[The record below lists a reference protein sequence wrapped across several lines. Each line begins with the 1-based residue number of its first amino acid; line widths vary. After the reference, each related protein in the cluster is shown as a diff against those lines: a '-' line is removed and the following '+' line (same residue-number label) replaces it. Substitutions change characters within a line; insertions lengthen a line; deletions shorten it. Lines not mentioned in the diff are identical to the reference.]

1 MKASTFKTKV
11 LATILC
17 AALPVA
23 ASGQTASEI
32 TPENF
37 SPQLQR
43 LGGSIVFTG
52 QTGTEAPP
60 GSEAIGITL
69 SGVNLKDGLPELASE
84 NEAFVARL
92 TRGRI
97 PVSEM
102 FQAVSDLEAAY
113 ADAGFVLTRVVLPQ
127 QTLRDGGRLSVVVV
141 NGFIERVD
149 TSQLPEQTKPRI
161 ERLTKPLVNKPGL
174 NKDEL
179 ERQLLLAGDTPGTAL
194 RSALGAGEQEG
205 GAVIALAP
213 EFRPVTG
220 FVGFSNPT
228 SSSLGGFSFNSG
240 VEFNSPLRFGETFY
254 LRASGS
260 PRSFFASDP
269 QSRILAAGAV
279 VPIGYSGL
287 SLNAEF
293 TWSDTTPDTPL
304 TPTRSDFDRQSFRLI
319 YPFIRSRDFNVTGQA
334 SLDFQ
339 QDKQVLLGAGG
350 SSTTIFEDEIAVLR
364 LGGTVSI
371 FHENGSVTDAGVTLS
386 KGLDAFGA
394 RSAADA
400 AASGV
405 ALSRQGAD
413 SDFTKLVGSF
423 SHRRNLSDNLALA
436 VTGRFQSGFGDAL
449 VTAEQFTLVG
459 PQELSSFDSGS
470 LRGDSGWVLRSELST
485 NVQTEVSGLPL
496 LLRPYAFLG
505 YGEATLEQPTAVEQS
520 KTTAWAY
527 GVGIDIF
534 TQSGS
539 NFRSSSVRMEIG
551 RGERDDGV
559 DDETRFGISANFRF

>member
-1 MKASTFKTKV
+1 MKAFPIKKA
-11 LATILC
+11 LATL
-17 AALPVA
+17 AFTAMPVA
-23 ASGQTASEI
+23 AVSQTASEI

-43 LGGSIVFTG
+43 LGGSVVFSG
-52 QTGTEAPP
+52 DTGTQAPP
-60 GSEAIGITL
+60 GSENIGITL
-69 SGVNLKDGLPELASE
+69 SGVALDNGLPELAAE

-102 FQAVSDLEAAY
+102 FEAVSNLEKQY
-113 ADAGFVLTRVVLPQ
+113 AEAGFVLTRVVLPQ
-127 QTLRDGGRLSVVVV
+127 QTLRDGGRLRVRVV

-149 TSQLPEQTKPRI
+149 TSQVPEQTRPRI
-161 ERLTKPLVNKPGL
+161 ERLTEPLVGKPGL
-174 NKDEL
+174 NRQEL
-179 ERQLLLAGDTPGTAL
+179 ERQLLLAGDTPGTSL
-194 RSALGAGEQEG
+194 RSALGAGEEQG

-213 EFRPVTG
+213 EFRPITG

-228 SSSLGGFSFNSG
+228 SSALGGFSFNSG

-260 PRSFFASDP
+260 PEGFFSSDP

-279 VPIGYSGL
+279 VPIGFSGL
-287 SLNAEF
+287 ALNAEV

-304 TPTRSDFDRQSFRLI
+304 TPTRSNFDRQSIRVL
-319 YPFIRSRDFNVTGQA
+319 YPFIRSRDLNVTGQA

-339 QDKQVLLGAGG
+339 QDSQDLIGAGG
-350 SSTTIFEDEIAVLR
+350 SATPIFEDEIAVLR
-364 LGGTVSI
+364 LGGSVSV
-371 FHENGSVTDAGVTLS
+371 FHENGSVTDAGLTLS
-386 KGLDAFGA
+386 QGLDGFGS

-400 AASGV
+400 IASGV
-405 ALSRQGAD
+405 PLSRAGAD

-423 SHRRNLSDNLALA
+423 SHRRNLSDDLALA
-436 VTGRFQSGFGDAL
+436 ITGRFQSGFGDAL
-449 VTAEQFTLVG
+449 VTSEQFTLVG
-459 PQELSSFDSGS
+459 PQELSTFDSGS

-485 NVQTEVSGLPL
+485 NVSAEVRGIPL
-496 LLRPYAFLG
+496 IVRPYAFLG
-505 YGEATLEQPTAVEQS
+505 YGEATLEEPTAVEQD
-520 KTTAWAY
+520 KVGALAY
-527 GVGIDIF
+527 GIGVDLF
-534 TQSGS
+534 TQTGS